1 MGQVFLAPL
10 LKHPKSEGMFLALLQ
25 GDLANSAG
33 SSLAFLPKSSGLG
46 AYE

>member
-10 LKHPKSEGMFLALLQ
+10 LKHPKSEGMFQALLQ
-25 GDLANSAG
+25 GGLANSAC
-33 SSLAFLPKSSGLG
+33 SSLAFLSKSSGLG

>member
-1 MGQVFLAPL
+1 MGQVFLAAL

-25 GDLANSAG
+25 GGLAKSAG
-33 SSLAFLPKSSGLG
+33 SSLAFLPKYSGLG